1 MPHTDQHLGIRKR
14 DRSLRA
20 YRLYRQWWPS
30 GFLSLLP
37 VLVPAA
43 KAVHANLP
51 SWEDWFWHYDVGAVV
66 SDPAHYGFE

>member
-1 MPHTDQHLGIRKR
+1 MPHTDQHLGIRTP

-20 YRLYRQWWPS
+20 YRLYRQWSPS

-37 VLVPAA
+37 EFVPTA

-51 SWEDWFWHYDVGAVV
+51 SREDWF
-66 SDPAHYGFE
+66 